1 MRYTPCWK
9 QIGISL
15 DRYLELVHFCR
26 QYPEW
31 IVDPLPGTETLKK
44 IAIVEK
50 CAISIGNGEWYAA
63 MIEHVCYKKTQN
75 KIDIALLPNS
85 DRNVFYRQRRLF
97 FELLNQNTV

>member
-31 IVDPLPGTETLKK
+31 IAEAQPGAEALKK

-50 CAISIGNGEWYAA
+50 CAKSIGNGEWCAA
-63 MIEHVCYKKTQN
+63 MIDHVCYKKTPS
-75 KIDIALLPNS
+75 KIDIAFLPNS

-97 FELLNQNTV
+97 FELLNQNQK